1 MQRSPIYRRKLT
13 QELENIRFGIL
24 PKPFQIIKKRPNK
37 GKKKVTT
44 KFLGQL
50 FSKLP
55 GLRKNPNQFV
65 II

>member
-13 QELENIRFGIL
+13 QELKNIRLGIL
-24 PKPFQIIKKRPNK
+24 PKPSKIIKKRPNK
-37 GKKKVTT
+37 GKGKAIV

-50 FSKLP
+50 LLKLP

-65 II
+65 IA